1 MNQMF
6 QSILFGLL
14 FVIIGFVSKL
24 ILNPFLKVVLPEICN
39 KWNENHLM
47 EVTLFLTGALFS
59 LLISTH
65 IINDKINPYLLAI
78 TFGIV
83 LIGLSEIAR
92 MITYPLLKVNLP
104 EICNTWNDKHIKE
117 VSRFL
122 TGAAFSVIYLYI
134 QPHL

>member
-1 MNQMF
+1 MNQLII
-6 QSILFGLL
+6 SILFGFL

-24 ILNPFLKVVLPEICN
+24 ILKPFLKVVLPEICE
-39 KWNENHLM
+39 KWNENRLM
-47 EVTLFLTGALFS
+47 EVTLFLTGVLFS
-59 LLISTH
+59 LLLSTH
-65 IINDKINPYLLAI
+65 IINEKVNPYLLAL
-78 TFGIV
+78 TFGLV
-83 LIGLSEIAR
+83 VIGLSEVAR